1 MRSLPLFKFGSR
13 ARSTSWGIAVC
24 TMFIVASFSVAG
36 GLRTSMDTLKDNF
49 TEDTFL
55 ATKPGASGPEFFSET
70 SVYDVARNSALG
82 ILADVV
88 VAPYGTQVMAFA
100 VSGNPSALPEQFYVT
115 GTDAMRGD
123 RFPFVGNITLQDQTS
138 IDVRIVGGYSSTVFP
153 SNWLLCSVGTL
164 QALTGHA
171 DMFNFIV
178 VKEPSPADRAYLEDR
193 GFSLQ
198 PLTSIVEFLDSGV
211 REIESDAF
219 WVLIP
224 SSFVIAVLAYAFI
237 GIETSDRRHDIG
249 IIKTVGAGRRRVL
262 SYLLLNALVISAW
275 GGLVGVALGVVLS
288 YGISTVAS
296 SLFTSVFVVKASGS
310 VILISFVAT
319 AGAGLVGA
327 LGPAVKMTLTS
338 PVDDLKEVT
347 RSS

>member
-1 MRSLPLFKFGSR
+1 
-13 ARSTSWGIAVC
+13 VC

-49 TEDTFL
+49 TADTFI
-55 ATKPGASGPEFFSET
+55 ATKPGPSGPEFFGEASVSEM
-70 SVYDVARNSALG
+70 AGNSAFG
-82 ILADVV
+82 ILADAVV
-88 VAPYGTQVMAFA
+88 VPNGTRIMAFA
-100 VSGNPSALPEQFYVT
+100 VSGDSSALPEQFYVT
-115 GTDAMRGD
+115 GTDAMRGNT
-123 RFPFVGNITLQDQTS
+123 FPYVGNITLQDQTS
-138 IDVRIVGGYSSTVFP
+138 VDVRIVGGYSSTVFP

-171 DMFNFIV
+171 DMFNFLVI
-178 VKEPSPADRAYLEDR
+178 KDPHPADRTYLEDR

-237 GIETSDRRHDIG
+237 GTETSDRRHDIG

-262 SYLLLNALVISAW
+262 SYLLLNALAISAW

-296 SLFTSVFVVKASGS
+296 SLFTSVFVVKASES
-310 VILISFVAT
+310 IILVSFVAT
-319 AGAGLVGA
+319 TGAGLVGA

-338 PVDDLKEVT
+338 PVDDLKEAT

>member
-24 TMFIVASFSVAG
+24 TMFIVASFSVVG

-49 TEDTFL
+49 SEDTFL
-55 ATKPGASGPEFFSET
+55 ATKPGTSGPDFFSEL
-70 SVYDVARNSALG
+70 SVHEVARNSALG

-88 VAPYGTQVMAFA
+88 VYPYGTRVMAFA
-100 VSGNPSALPEQFYVT
+100 VSGNPSVLPEQFYVT

-123 RFPFVGNITLQDQTS
+123 RFPYAGNMTLQDKTS
-138 IDVRIVGGYSSTVFP
+138 IDVSIVGGYSSTVFP
-153 SNWLLCSVGTL
+153 SNWLLCSAATL
-164 QALTGHA
+164 QTLTGHA

-178 VKEPSPADRAYLEDR
+178 VKGPSPADRAYLEDR
-193 GFSLQ
+193 GFSIQ
-198 PLTSIVEFLDSGV
+198 PLTSIVEFLDSGIG
-211 REIESDAF
+211 EIESDAF
-219 WVLIP
+219 WILIP
-224 SSFVIAVLAYAFI
+224 SSFVIAVLAYAFV

-249 IIKTVGAGRRRVL
+249 IIKTVGAGRWRIL
-262 SYLLLNALVISAW
+262 SYLLLNALVISTW
-275 GGLVGVALGVVLS
+275 GGLVGIALGVVLS

-296 SLFTSVFVVKASGS
+296 SLFTSVFVVRASES
-310 VILISFVAT
+310 VILISLVAA

-338 PVDDLKEVT
+338 PVDDLREVT